1 MKNFN
6 LSTIALAIGL
16 VFSVNAMAENMSRN
30 QYKSQETNI
39 ESEYKSAMAAC
50 DSLAGNAN
58 DICVAEAKGKKN
70 VSKAELKNNFK
81 PSNKSR
87 YGLRIAKADAEYSVA
102 AEKCDDNAGN
112 VKDVCLKEARAVQIH
127 QITDAKVKAKTMKAR
142 ADANEESAAA
152 NAKASEKASDANKD
166 ANAEKKDAD
175 YAVAKEKCDALA
187 GSTKSTC
194 NDDAKARFG
203 K

>member
-6 LSTIALAIGL
+6 LSTTVLAVSL
-16 VFSVNAMAENMSRN
+16 VFSVNAMAENMSRD
-30 QYKSQETNI
+30 QYKSQGMNI

-50 DSLAGNAN
+50 DSFAGNAN

-102 AEKCDDNAGN
+102 AEKCDDKAGN
-112 VKDVCLKEARAVQIH
+112 VKDVCLKEARTVQIH
-127 QITDAKVKAKTMKAR
+127 QITDAKVKAKTMKAK
-142 ADANEESAAA
+142 ADANE
-152 NAKASEKASDANKD
+152 DANT
-166 ANAEKKDAD
+166 EKNDAD
-175 YAVAKEKCDALA
+175 YAVAKDKCDALA